1 MVIND
6 LHIFDRMLVIGDSNT
21 DNLLFILL
29 YITFHFMHNSK
40 VQSTNEIE
48 AWKSWLHTTGLNNGK
63 QTGWWGAFFF
73 FLNTTTRC
81 QALSRVC
88 HHMTFQRHWKL
99 YRNISRSFLTG
110 KCIKWMKQRRKV
122 KEQCDRR
129 SFLNANIHERFD
141 LTFTFA

>member
-48 AWKSWLHTTGLNNGK
+48 A
-63 QTGWWGAFFF
+63 
-73 FLNTTTRC
+73 
-81 QALSRVC
+81 
-88 HHMTFQRHWKL
+88 
-99 YRNISRSFLTG
+99 
-110 KCIKWMKQRRKV
+110 
-122 KEQCDRR
+122 
-129 SFLNANIHERFD
+129 
-141 LTFTFA
+141 